1 MNLSAYFPSS
11 YFNAASSNSGSSSS
25 SSNNSAD
32 ILAKVSKVMEAQ
44 NTGAPK
50 LNAALA
56 SDNTKLSGLG
66 KLLSS
71 LTTFQSAAQSL
82 STTGAAAQGVAQDP
96 AGLAKN
102 VSNLVDKYNALNA
115 SLNGLKQGELK
126 ADASV
131 SRIQNQLAQVFGAGA
146 SGTAGLASIGV
157 STRKDGSL
165 AIDATKLQNA
175 INANPDGVAKLF
187 GNGGKGIADKLVSQ
201 IQGMVGSTGSISKET
216 TAINKDIAALNVKK
230 DNLSKALTLQANALV
245 AQYTQQSQS
254 GSATSS
260 GGGSGGYSLFDY
272 I

>member
-11 YFNAASSNSGSSSS
+11 YSNNTTSNSSSPTT
-25 SSNNSAD
+25 D
-32 ILAKVSKVMEAQ
+32 ILAKVRKVMEAQ

-82 STTGAAAQGVAQDP
+82 STTGASTQGVAQDP
-96 AGLAKN
+96 AWLAKN
-102 VSNLVDKYNALNA
+102 VTNLVKMYNSLNA

-131 SRIQNQLAQVFGAGA
+131 SRIQNQLAHVMG
-146 SGTAGLASIGV
+146 SGSDGPISMGNIGI
-157 STRKDGSL
+157 STQKDGTL
-165 AIDATKLQNA
+165 AIDATKLQSA
-175 INANPDGVAKLF
+175 INANPAGVAKIF
-187 GNGGKGIADKLVSQ
+187 SNGGKGVADKLVSQ
-201 IQGMVGSTGSISKET
+201 IQGMVGSTGIISKET

-230 DNLSKALTLQANALV
+230 DNLSKALTLQANALA
-245 AQYTQQSQS
+245 AQYTKQS

-260 GGGSGGYSLFDY
+260 SGGFSLFDY